1 MTISGGNSSHTSPRD
16 ALIAPTPRSGRE
28 RTMGNMALRFRAIDV
43 LRGLTVALMIV
54 VNMQV
59 GPGKSYAPLL
69 HAAWD
74 GLTPTDV
81 VFPTFMF
88 VVGASLSFTLER
100 YAALGEAAVL
110 RKIATRTVLIFLC
123 GFLLYWFPFFKPDTT
138 GHLILAPLGHTRI
151 FGVLQRIALGYAAAA
166 LIVYYGGRRAA
177 VVFTVGALLGYWWL
191 MHAFGDYTLAGS
203 AEIKLDKLLLGEAHM
218 YHGEGVAFD
227 PEGILS
233 TLPAIVNVLAGYLVG
248 RFIRDHGTSR
258 ITIMRLLLG
267 GVVCVVLA
275 LWWNTAFPINKKL
288 WTSSFVMCTVGIDL
302 GVLAI
307 LIWTVPQA
315 KERRWTYFF
324 EVFGRNT
331 LVIYLLSEVG
341 QTMLNSIYVGQQ
353 SLFSWLY
360 TAGFVPWAGEKPG
373 SLLYAVVY
381 MLSCWMVAYA
391 MDRQRIYIK
400 L

>member
-1 MTISGGNSSHTSPRD
+1 MTHLGPHYNRP
-16 ALIAPTPRSGRE
+16 A
-28 RTMGNMALRFRAIDV
+28 MAHVTQRFRAIDV

-54 VNMQV
+54 VNMQI

-69 HAAWD
+69 HAAWN

-88 VVGASLSFTLER
+88 VVGTALSFTLGK

-110 RKIATRTVLIFLC
+110 RKIATRTALIFLC
-123 GFLLYWFPFFKPDTT
+123 GYLLYWFPFLTVDTN
-138 GHLILAPLGHTRI
+138 GHVILAPLGHTRI
-151 FGVLQRIALGYAAAA
+151 LGVLQRIALGYGAAA
-166 LIVYYGGRRAA
+166 LLVHYGGRAGA
-177 VVFTVGALLGYWWL
+177 ISFSVGALLGYWWL
-191 MHAFGDYTLAGS
+191 MHAFGDYSLAGN
-203 AEIKLDKLLLGEAHM
+203 AAIRLDKLLLGEAHM

-233 TLPAIVNVLAGYLVG
+233 TLPAIVNVLAGYLAG

-258 ITIMRLLLG
+258 FTIITLVLA
-267 GVVCVVLA
+267 GVVCLA
-275 LWWNTAFPINKKL
+275 LSLWWNAAFPINKKL
-288 WTSSFVMCTVGIDL
+288 WTSSFVLCTVGIDL
-302 GVLAI
+302 CVLAI
-307 LIWTVPQA
+307 LIYAVPQA
-315 KERRWTYFF
+315 RERRSTYFF

-341 QTMLNSIYVGQQ
+341 QTMLNSIHIGQQ
-353 SLFSWLY
+353 SLFDWIY
-360 TAGFVPWAGEKPG
+360 AVGFAPWAGDKPG

-381 MLSCWMVAYA
+381 MLGCWIVAYA
-391 MDRQRIYIK
+391 MDRRGIYLK